1 MNPKEVTK
9 LAQFCER
16 FQRVLVVVA
25 PWFCCGVG

>member
-16 FQRVLVVVA
+16 FQPVLVVVA
-25 PWFCCGVG
+25 PWFCYGVG